1 MFFDSNMAFQT
12 QTLSLEQRQALFE
25 SITAQQ
31 SQGSSSFHLPHLRPD
46 QQGETPLDT
55 QTVKLVRTNG
65 AKDIIIKQP
74 RG

>member
-55 QTVKLVRTNG
+55 QTVKLVRMNG
-65 AKDIIIKQP
+65 ARDIIIKQP